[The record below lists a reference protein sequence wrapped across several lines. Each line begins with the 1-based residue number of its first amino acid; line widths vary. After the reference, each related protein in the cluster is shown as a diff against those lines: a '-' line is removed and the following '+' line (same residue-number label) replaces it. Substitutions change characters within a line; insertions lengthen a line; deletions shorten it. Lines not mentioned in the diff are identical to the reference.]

1 MSINSSPQKST
12 HTRITELSAESPTPP
27 FGDGFDV
34 FVKLADG
41 QRFDFFTTNGE
52 TWAWTCASEAKG
64 ARSVC
69 AELMRI
75 WDDDGAF
82 KAVAT
87 PAVEHI
93 RARLQSEF

>member
-1 MSINSSPQKST
+1 M
-12 HTRITELSAESPTPP
+12 RIVELSAEYTAPY
-27 FGDGFDV
+27 FGEGFDV

-64 ARSVC
+64 ARSIC

-75 WDDDGAF
+75 WNDDEAF

-87 PAVEHI
+87 SAVERV
-93 RARLQSEF
+93 RARLQSECCHDR